1 MKKVIIY
8 STLTCPYCIK
18 AKQLIESKSVDYQE
32 VRIDKHP
39 ELVAEVIEKSNG
51 QKTVPQIFIGDYHVG
66 GCDDLYALDKDGRLD
81 SLLGITSP

>member
-8 STLTCPYCIK
+8 STLICPYCIK
-18 AKQLIESKSVDYQE
+18 AKQLLESKSVDYQE

-39 ELVAEVIEKSNG
+39 ELVAEVIEKSSG

-81 SLLGITSP
+81 SLIGITSP

>member
-1 MKKVIIY
+1 MKEVIIY

-18 AKQLIESKSVDYQE
+18 ARQLLESKSVDYQE

-39 ELVAEVIEKSNG
+39 ELVAEVIEKSSG

-66 GCDDLYALDKDGRLD
+66 GCDDLYALDKDDRLD
-81 SLLGITSP
+81 SLLGIISP

>member
-8 STLTCPYCIK
+8 STLICPYCIK
-18 AKQLIESKSVDYQE
+18 AKQLLESKGVDYRE

-39 ELVAEVIEKSNG
+39 ELVAEVIEKSSG

-81 SLLGITSP
+81 SFLGITSP

>member
-18 AKQLIESKSVDYQE
+18 AKQLLESKSVDYQE

-39 ELVAEVIEKSNG
+39 ELVAEVIEKSSG

-66 GCDDLYALDKDGRLD
+66 GCDDLYAFDKDGRLD

>member
-18 AKQLIESKSVDYQE
+18 AKQLLESKGVDYQE

-51 QKTVPQIFIGDYHVG
+51 QKTVPQIFICDYHVG
-66 GCDDLYALDKDGRLD
+66 GCDDLYAFDKDSRLD

>member
-18 AKQLIESKSVDYQE
+18 AKQLLESKGVDYQE

-66 GCDDLYALDKDGRLD
+66 GCDDLYAFDKDSRLD